1 MDYTVV
7 TYLAYLLISV
17 GLTIWVARILS
28 RSGQEFLTT
37 VFAGNSSLAHSINQ
51 LLVIAFTLLN
61 LGYILLNLKITAE
74 ISSIREAIEVLAAQ
88 VGLVLMVIGFLH
100 VLNFYLFN
108 RIRSNMSQDSSK
120 AAPPMNSQTVH
131 YRQGAA

>member
-1 MDYTVV
+1 MDYTVI
-7 TYLAYLLISV
+7 TYLVYLLISV
-17 GLTIWVARILS
+17 GLTVWVARILS

-74 ISSIREAIEVLAAQ
+74 ISSIRESIEVLSAQ
-88 VGLVLMVIGFLH
+88 VGLVLLVIGFLH

-108 RIRSNMSQDSSK
+108 RIRSNMPQNSNKTAS
-120 AAPPMNSQTVH
+120 AMNSQTVH